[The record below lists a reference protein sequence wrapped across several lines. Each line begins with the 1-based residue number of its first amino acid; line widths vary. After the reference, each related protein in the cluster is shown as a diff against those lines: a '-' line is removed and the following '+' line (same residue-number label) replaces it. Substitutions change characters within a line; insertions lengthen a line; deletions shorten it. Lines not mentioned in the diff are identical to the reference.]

1 MPREVKIQ
9 AISREERDELLD
21 TLDKELSYWAE
32 EERIRIE
39 EEADLLKQIRKARTN
54 KTAEK
59 NLDLVSKVTAD
70 NINELLGFRV
80 TTEEE
85 V

>member
-1 MPREVKIQ
+1 MAREIKIQ
-9 AISREERDELLD
+9 AISREERDKLLD
-21 TLDKELSYWAE
+21 QLGQELSHWAQ
-32 EERIRIE
+32 EERTRIT
-39 EEADLLKQIRKARTN
+39 EEAALLKQIRKARTN

-59 NLDLVSKVTAD
+59 NLDFVSKVAAN

-80 TTEEE
+80 TSEE

>member
-9 AISREERDELLD
+9 AISREERDKLLD
-21 TLDKELSYWAE
+21 ELDQELSYWAE
-32 EERIRIE
+32 EERLNIRE
-39 EEADLLKQIRKARTN
+39 SAALLKQIRKARTN

-59 NLDLVSKVTAD
+59 NLDFVSKVTSD

-80 TTEEE
+80 TAEE